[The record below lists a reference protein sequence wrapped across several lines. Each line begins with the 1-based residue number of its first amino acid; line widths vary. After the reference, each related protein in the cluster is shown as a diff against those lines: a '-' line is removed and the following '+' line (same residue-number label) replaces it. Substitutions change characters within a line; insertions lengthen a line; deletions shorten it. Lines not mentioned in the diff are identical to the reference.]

1 MCSYSNIKCIIAY
14 AFLSTTMTS
23 FVVFAGFGEKSPDVC
38 SQRGSGSSKRTDQR
52 TDWEELSA
60 GAWKHHP
67 EVGSK
72 SRDTGLV
79 EPATPASGA
88 IFIVMTT

>member
-1 MCSYSNIKCIIAY
+1 MKCIIAY

-52 TDWEELSA
+52 TD
-60 GAWKHHP
+60 
-67 EVGSK
+67 
-72 SRDTGLV
+72 
-79 EPATPASGA
+79 
-88 IFIVMTT
+88 